1 MISEY
6 KPIQG
11 VEDGAQRD
19 FKYGPEQINLVIWRG
34 LEVLAGA
41 MAEFQANTGGHVFE
55 TPTSGSRDPIWR
67 AERIKSDTQLT
78 YFPSPE
84 ARASYLASTLGL
96 PFDGRY
102 LEWMQASL
110 THTRGGPIVL
120 VRRHGPYGRELE
132 VGFKEALLLEREARD
147 LASLIR
153 LNLRRAA

>member
-1 MISEY
+1 MISEN
-6 KPIQG
+6 KPIRE
-11 VEDGAQRD
+11 VETSDER
-19 FKYGPEQINLVIWRG
+19 INLALWRG

-41 MAEFQANTGGHVFE
+41 MAEFQACTGSHIFE
-55 TPTSGSRDPIWR
+55 TPAFGGRDPVWR

-78 YFPSPE
+78 YFPDPE

-96 PFDGRY
+96 PFDARR

-132 VGFKEALLLEREARD
+132 VGLKEALGLEREARD
-147 LASLIR
+147 LAALVRASLR
-153 LNLRRAA
+153 HAA